1 MKNARKKNV
10 MSGGKSNSEKED
22 KRDREERKVRAGGRE
37 NVEMRGVDLLWLDS
51 TSVRLRS
58 KRGSA
63 CPSCCYSLCSV
74 KSQPRRTLPQNPC

>member
-1 MKNARKKNV
+1 MLERK
-10 MSGGKSNSEKED
+10 SGGKSNSEKED
-22 KRDREERKVRAGGRE
+22 KRDREERKVRVGGRE

-63 CPSCCYSLCSV
+63 RPSGCHS
-74 KSQPRRTLPQNPC
+74 